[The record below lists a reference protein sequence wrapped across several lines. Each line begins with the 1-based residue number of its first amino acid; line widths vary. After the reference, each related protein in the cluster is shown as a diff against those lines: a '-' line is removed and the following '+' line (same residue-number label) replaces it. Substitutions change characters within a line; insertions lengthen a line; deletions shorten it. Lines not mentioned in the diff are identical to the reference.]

1 MEAHFGQPVKQYPGQ
16 QQVDRAVV
24 VNAPGRHWPGLTPAQ
39 QKQVYPVTA
48 VEYRERHNFPRHIRA
63 WGAAGRFPGIR
74 FTCQSD
80 TVEDPDSK
88 GFWTT
93 LALWNKW
100 RADTY
105 ADNPEKELPFLDPL
119 LEAKPTAVE
128 ETSTVE
134 KVPELKQHFDAV
146 SMGNHTVGGSGRMAG
161 KVFPFVMYACRHPG
175 CMRGWTLPLVSCLL
189 CMHHNIIDTM
199 SLKKLLPLCGPL
211 STTPQRL

>member
-39 QKQVYPVTA
+39 QKQVYLVTA

-80 TVEDPDSK
+80 AVEDPDSK

-134 KVPELKQHFDAV
+134 KVPEIKQHFDAV
-146 SMGNHTVGGSGRMAG
+146 SVGN
-161 KVFPFVMYACRHPG
+161 
-175 CMRGWTLPLVSCLL
+175 
-189 CMHHNIIDTM
+189 
-199 SLKKLLPLCGPL
+199 L
-211 STTPQRL
+211 SE